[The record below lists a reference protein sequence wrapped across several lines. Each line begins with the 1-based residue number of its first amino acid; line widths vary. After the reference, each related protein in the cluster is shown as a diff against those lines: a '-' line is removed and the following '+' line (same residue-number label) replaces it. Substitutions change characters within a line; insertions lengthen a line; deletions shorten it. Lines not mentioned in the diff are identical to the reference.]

1 MRIYLL
7 DDDENIIFILKK
19 IMQERKL
26 GEICGSENDPAEALE
41 DLRRCKPDIVIVD
54 LLMPAMDGTAFLEQA
69 HGICPE
75 ASYVMLSQVSDK
87 KMIAAT
93 YEAGAEFYI
102 QKPVNAVEV
111 ESVLKRVTESRNMR
125 RTIENMHRALGFD
138 PTGNDTK
145 EPKAVKPSSENREKA
160 RKILRRLGI
169 LGDIGS
175 RDILV
180 ILDYMTAHQVYVGD
194 MTIAELCEKV
204 SDTPKS
210 SEQRIRRTIQKGL
223 SNLASLGIED
233 YGNETFQE
241 FSSTLYDFSEI
252 RMEMNYIQ
260 GKNSQHGK
268 AKVKK
273 FLNTLASYIVH

>member
-1 MRIYLL
+1 MWIYLL

-19 IMQERKL
+19 IIQEREL
-26 GEICGSENDPAEALE
+26 GKICGSENDPAEALE
-41 DLRRCKPDIVIVD
+41 DLRHCKPDIVIVD
-54 LLMPAMDGTAFLEQA
+54 LLMPAMDGTTFLEQA
-69 HGICPE
+69 SAICPE

-87 KMIAAT
+87 KMIAAA

-111 ESVLKRVTESRNMR
+111 ESVLKRVTESRSMR

-138 PTGNDTK
+138 PTENDA
-145 EPKAVKPSSENREKA
+145 EVPKPVKTSPASREKA

-175 RDILV
+175 RDILAV
-180 ILDYMTAHQVYVGD
+180 LDYMTSHQMYVGD
-194 MTIAELCEKV
+194 MTIAELCEKI

-241 FSSTLYDFSEI
+241 FSSTLYDFSEVRVEMDYI
-252 RMEMNYIQ
+252 R
-260 GKNSQHGK
+260 GKNNQRSK
-268 AKVKK
+268 VKVKK